1 MPLMPKLT
9 KKELSKAKAAGR
21 ASRKKA
27 AAASKSKIQ
36 NNERKNPVSVEL
48 LDDGTFQFRGASRTP
63 TKDKNNALAPY
74 DKMVWYH
81 GEQVALMPDKE
92 QATKINKT
100 IGCARVVKN
109 DYLESRKKYYEEMGK
124 TLTVSAY
131 LKGRLAE
138 FKSKEKPWLKEVDKF
153 ALEGAVN
160 DVNDAFSR
168 FFAGEASFPRNA
180 SKFKPKGNRYTTWF
194 TNDNIKLFAD
204 ENGIIYLQL
213 PKVGKVRTA
222 VSKGKTLD
230 DVLPRGARIT
240 KVTVV
245 RTGNKYTASLCIEN
259 VIDKTAPITEYLPK
273 HLISMD
279 MGIRW
284 FCDYSCGDGTYE
296 HVDNPRWIYKHEKK
310 LRRLQKALSRKKY
323 DKKKHKGSHNWAKC
337 KTKVAKEQRKIA
349 NQRKDFHHK
358 LSRKIADSC
367 DVFVCENLNI
377 SGMMRNRRMAKQIAS
392 VGWYQFLMFVKYK
405 LEKKGGIFLKV
416 DRFFPSSK
424 LCKCGYKHKELKQ
437 GDRFW
442 ICPKCHSFHDRDDNA
457 VDNLRT
463 EGMRIL
469 GEEGI
474 LMKTA

>member
-1 MPLMPKLT
+1 MGENLT
-9 KKELSKAKAAGR
+9 KKQVSNIKAAKR

-27 AAASKSKIQ
+27 TTARKANYKDTK
-36 NNERKNPVSVEL
+36 RKNPVTVEVL
-48 LDDGTFQFRGASRTP
+48 EDGTFCFHGRSLSP
-63 TKDKNNALAPY
+63 TKDKNEVLEPY
-74 DKMVWYH
+74 GKVIWNH
-81 GEQVALMPDKE
+81 GEQVQLLPDEE
-92 QATKINKT
+92 QSQKINQT
-100 IGCARVVKN
+100 IGCARVVRN
-109 DYLESRKKYYEEMGK
+109 SYLDARIKLYTEKRETLRGNTYKKEH
-124 TLTVSAY
+124 LPS
-131 LKGRLAE
+131 LKE
-138 FKSKEKPWLKEVDKF
+138 EKPWLREVDKF
-153 ALEGAVN
+153 ALESAIENVE
-160 DVNDAFSR
+160 DAYNN
-168 FFAGEASFPRNA
+168 FFEGRASFPKFA
-180 SKFKPKGNRYTTWF
+180 SRYKPNGNKYTTKF
-194 TNDNIKLFAD
+194 TNDNIKLFVGEED
-204 ENGIIYLQL
+204 NEPYLQL
-213 PKVGKVRTA
+213 PKVGCVH
-222 VSKGKTLD
+222 VIIPKGKTID
-230 DVLPRGARIT
+230 TILPMGARIT
-240 KVTVV
+240 KVTVTH
-245 RTGNKYTASLCIEN
+245 TGNNYTASLSMEN

-273 HLISMD
+273 RLISMD

-284 FCDYSCGDGTYE
+284 FCDYSCGDGHYE
-296 HVDNPRWIYKHEKK
+296 HVDNPKWINKHSKK

-457 VDNLRT
+457 VENLRT